1 MPLILI
7 VDDEEQ
13 VRVFLKKALA
23 AFGHDVVEANNG
35 VQALEVWKKT
45 SPDIVVTDLLMP
57 EKGGLSLITEMRRA
71 KPDQKIIAVSGGG
84 KDGRMDF
91 LSTAAT
97 VPGVK
102 TLHKPFTVE
111 ELNTLVAG
119 LLTA

>member
-1 MPLILI
+1 MSLILI

-13 VRVFLKKALA
+13 VRAFLKKALT
-23 AFGHDVVEANNG
+23 AFGYDVVEANNG
-35 VQALEVWKKT
+35 FQALEVWKKT
-45 SPDIVVTDLLMP
+45 SPDVVVTDLLMP
-57 EKGGLSLITEMRRA
+57 EKGGLSLITEMRRV

-111 ELNTLVAG
+111 ELNSLVAG
-119 LLTA
+119 ILAA